1 MNIGLTPLSLMNFF
15 FMLGV
20 SIILAIQ
27 PELIESDKSDV
38 YQTMLAIAPQKIY
51 AVTAFT
57 TSFIFLIAFVLRSR
71 YLEIAGLFISGA
83 YILIVFTGYLIAF
96 PNISAVAYGVWTLAS
111 IMSIVQVVNE
121 IQDKKEH
128 DKHENQLEDKI

>member
-128 DKHENQLEDKI
+128 DKHENQLED